1 MCLEFGRVLFRSS
14 GDITLADPTNNFVGT
29 VTASGGNLSL
39 ADANALTAVIT
50 AGGSATLNAGT
61 TLNVSGS
68 TSTTLNT
75 TSGSDTNFGA
85 TTVGTDL
92 TAGSGGVIT
101 QSGTLLV
108 NGTAGLTA
116 SRAEERRVRTEK

>member
-75 TSGSDTNFGA
+75 TSGSDKIGRA
-85 TTVGTDL
+85 SCRERDQ
-92 TAGSGGVIT
+92 TAGS
-101 QSGTLLV
+101 
-108 NGTAGLTA
+108 AGAL
-116 SRAEERRVRTEK
+116 

>member
-75 TSGSDTNFGA
+75 TSGSDTNFGEIGRA
-85 TTVGTDL
+85 SCRASGKSGVVTV
-92 TAGSGGVIT
+92 SVK
-101 QSGTLLV
+101 Q
-108 NGTAGLTA
+108 
-116 SRAEERRVRTEK
+116 RVDR